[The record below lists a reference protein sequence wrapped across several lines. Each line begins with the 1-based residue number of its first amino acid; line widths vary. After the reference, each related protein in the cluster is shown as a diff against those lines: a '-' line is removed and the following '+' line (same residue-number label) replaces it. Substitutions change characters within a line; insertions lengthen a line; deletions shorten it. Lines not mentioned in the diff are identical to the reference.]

1 MTISFHSLMAF
12 FHVFLFVYA
21 IGGDVAVHYIGKYL
35 TRSDLSI
42 EERLR
47 VRNMRFIVDMSAR
60 SSLVLL
66 LAIGFTLAKLYGSP
80 ITGVW
85 LAAVWVADL
94 TWLWLVW
101 LVHFNKVTPRGLI
114 LQRIDIGIRYALIAA
129 MGGFGFYCLITGG
142 PIQHDWLSIKII
154 LFAAILSTG
163 VWIRKIAS
171 RWPLAFELVQAGGDY
186 AVKGEHMIKE
196 IQSRANKAALLIWIL
211 VVLMAF
217 FGEVKPY
224 F

>member
-1 MTISFHSLMAF
+1 MAF

-35 TRSDLSI
+35 TRSDLSL

-47 VRNMRFIVDMSAR
+47 VRDMRFVVDMSAR

-66 LAIGFTLAKLYGSP
+66 LAVGFTLAKLYGSP
-80 ITGVW
+80 ISGVW
-85 LAAVWVADL
+85 LAALWIADL
-94 TWLWLVW
+94 AWLWLVW
-101 LVHFNKVTPRGLI
+101 LVHFNKGTGLGLR
-114 LQRIDIGIRYALIAA
+114 LQRIDIGIRYTLIAA

-142 PIQHDWLSIKII
+142 PIEHDWLSIKII

-171 RWPLAFELVQAGGDY
+171 RWPAAFELVQAGGDDK
-186 AVKGEHMIKE
+186 VKGENMIKD
-196 IQSRANKAALLIWIL
+196 ILATANKAALLIWIL

-217 FGEVKPY
+217 FGAVKPY